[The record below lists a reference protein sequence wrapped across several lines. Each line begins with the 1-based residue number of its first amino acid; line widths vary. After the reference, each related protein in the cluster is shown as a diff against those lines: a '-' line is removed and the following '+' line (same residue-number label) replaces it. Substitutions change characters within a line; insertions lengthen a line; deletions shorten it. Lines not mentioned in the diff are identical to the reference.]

1 MKKYGIFV
9 VLFFVILALFAGL
22 TFFTPAKAF
31 SENENRYLA
40 QMPELTVDS
49 LLSGEFQEDL
59 SDFLSDQIPFRD
71 FWIETNTNIKKW
83 MGKQEIN
90 GVYLGSDGYYFQ
102 QFTDDSYSE
111 SRKTAIFALLEQFA
125 QKQAASVHVMMVPT
139 PGVVLSD
146 KLPAN
151 APMYNADS
159 VWEEMIAAVPS
170 CNVID
175 LRDSFRTAAAD
186 TQLYYRTDHHWT
198 TQGAYEAYE
207 AYCEAMGLTAK
218 SMEDFGLEPVSESFY
233 GTIYSKTLDPA
244 AGAETICAAKNLP
257 AVTVT
262 FDDGET
268 SDSIYAE
275 EFLSQK
281 DQYAYFFGGNWGK
294 VDIQTQADNGKT
306 LLVIKDSFAN
316 SFVPY
321 LLEDYERIIMLD
333 LRYYGG
339 SVDAVMT
346 EEAVTEVLF
355 LYEMTNLLTDTGIIK
370 LSR

>member
-40 QMPELTVDS
+40 QMPELPADS

-125 QKQAASVHVMMVPT
+125 QKQAAGVHVMMVPT

-146 KLPAN
+146 KLPAI

-186 TQLYYRTDHHWT
+186 TQL
-198 TQGAYEAYE
+198 
-207 AYCEAMGLTAK
+207 
-218 SMEDFGLEPVSESFY
+218 
-233 GTIYSKTLDPA
+233 
-244 AGAETICAAKNLP
+244 
-257 AVTVT
+257 
-262 FDDGET
+262 
-268 SDSIYAE
+268 
-275 EFLSQK
+275 
-281 DQYAYFFGGNWGK
+281 
-294 VDIQTQADNGKT
+294 
-306 LLVIKDSFAN
+306 
-316 SFVPY
+316 
-321 LLEDYERIIMLD
+321 
-333 LRYYGG
+333 
-339 SVDAVMT
+339 
-346 EEAVTEVLF
+346 
-355 LYEMTNLLTDTGIIK
+355 
-370 LSR
+370 